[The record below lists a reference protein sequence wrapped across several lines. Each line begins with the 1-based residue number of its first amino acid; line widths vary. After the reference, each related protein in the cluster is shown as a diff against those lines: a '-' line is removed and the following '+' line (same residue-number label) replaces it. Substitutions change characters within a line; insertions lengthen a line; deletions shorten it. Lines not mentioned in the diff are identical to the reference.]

1 MDSDIVIRNASSE
14 DEENIKYILEHSR
27 DATIFHTPEWNKLV
41 SEEFGVPNKTIIAK
55 ADSTPVGIYTFFV
68 DSKGLFKRI
77 KSTLREA
84 DSIYGGPITTDNLK
98 NKKEVIKKLV
108 MQVKDRY
115 VEYYRMYP
123 PPDYDIE
130 LLKDLGYNCR
140 KLFTSITKLE
150 GSEEELWSKIDSKR
164 RNLVRKAQ
172 ANKIKIIPADLSFI
186 DIYYEMLSELF
197 KKVGKTPFPKSYY
210 SSILQEFSQ
219 RGWVKF
225 LVALHQGK
233 PIAGAIFLCF
243 KDTVYYWSG
252 ASFMEYRNLAP
263 NDLIQWEII
272 KWARANQYKYYDLVM
287 IERERLPGIAHFKL
301 GFGGELVP
309 IYEAIKRTPL
319 GNLTRCIKA
328 LSNPRKTIRRV
339 KKF

>member
-1 MDSDIVIRNASSE
+1 MILVREVSSE
-14 DEENIKYILEHSR
+14 DEKNIKHILEHSK
-27 DATIFHTPEWNKLV
+27 DVTIFHTPEWNRLV

-55 ADSTPVGIYTFFV
+55 ADATPLGMYTFFI

-77 KSTLREA
+77 KSGLREA
-84 DSIYGGPITTDNLK
+84 DSIYGGPITIDNSES
-98 NKKEVIKKLV
+98 KKDMIEKIIR
-108 MQVKDRY
+108 VKEKY
-115 VEYYRMYP
+115 VEYSQIYP
-123 PPDYDIE
+123 PPDYNIE
-130 LLKDLGYNCR
+130 LLKNLGYKCR
-140 KLFTSITKLE
+140 KLFTSITKLD

-172 ANKIKIIPADLSFI
+172 ANKIKVIPADLSFI

-197 KKVGKTPFPKSYY
+197 KKAGKTPFQKSYY
-210 SSILQEFSQ
+210 SSILQELNP

-225 LVALHQGK
+225 LIALHQDK

-272 KWARANQYKYYDLVM
+272 RWARANQYKYYDLVM
-287 IERERLPGIAHFKL
+287 IEQERLPGIAHFKL

-328 LSNPRKTIRRV
+328 LSNPRKAIRRM